1 MEPAGESEPLNT
13 SKTAVP
19 VASLLNTRVPLFI
32 RLPVTDNFFPAPMVK
47 VLPELMVKSLHVKSV
62 VVVKSPAMMASIV
75 AVGALFDH
83 EVV

>member
-1 MEPAGESEPLNT
+1 
-13 SKTAVP
+13 
-19 VASLLNTRVPLFI
+19 
-32 RLPVTDNFFPAPMVK
+32 MVK

-62 VVVKSPAMMASIV
+62 VVVKSPAIVASIV